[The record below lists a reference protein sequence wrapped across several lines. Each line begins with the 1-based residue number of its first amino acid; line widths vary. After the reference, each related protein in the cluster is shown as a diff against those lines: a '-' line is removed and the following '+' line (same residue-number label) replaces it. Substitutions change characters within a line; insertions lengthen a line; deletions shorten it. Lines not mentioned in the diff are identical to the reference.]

1 MADPNRFR
9 SVVGKSDHG
18 KLYEHRVAPKLSAR
32 LRPAS
37 GVMVSAKGDMVM
49 REYLIESKT
58 TTAKTLSVELGW
70 LVKITNE
77 ALATG
82 KVPALLFSFV
92 LPSGRPAP
100 NCESEWVAVP
110 LHTFKSLT
118 END

>member
-1 MADPNRFR
+1 MALNRLR
-9 SVVGKSDHG
+9 AEVGKQDHG
-18 KLYEHRVAPKLSAR
+18 KLYEAKVAPKLSAR

-37 GVMVSAKGDMVM
+37 GAMVSAKGDMVM

-58 TTAKTLSVELGW
+58 TTGKSLPIELGW

-100 NCESEWVAVP
+100 NCESEWVAVS
-110 LHTFKSLT
+110 LQTFKSLT
-118 END
+118 EK